1 MTQTP
6 KIRADRL
13 KPVPQ
18 PSPLAPAPFD
28 DIVVHGLHAMA
39 DGDASPQQQKKVLE
53 WIVNHASMAHG
64 LPYQPDSD
72 RNTAFACG
80 RAFVGQQIIGILKIP
95 MMDFAISEQPPT
107 PPQPA
112 KKPNKTKE

>member
-6 KIRADRL
+6 KIKADRL
-13 KPVPQ
+13 KPIPA
-18 PSPLAPAPFD
+18 PSPIEPAKFD
-28 DIVVHGLHAMA
+28 DVVVYGLHAMA

-53 WIVNHASMAHG
+53 WIINQASRAAGPGH
-64 LPYQPDSD
+64 YQPDSQ
-72 RNTAFACG
+72 RNTDFALG

-107 PPQPA
+107 PPT